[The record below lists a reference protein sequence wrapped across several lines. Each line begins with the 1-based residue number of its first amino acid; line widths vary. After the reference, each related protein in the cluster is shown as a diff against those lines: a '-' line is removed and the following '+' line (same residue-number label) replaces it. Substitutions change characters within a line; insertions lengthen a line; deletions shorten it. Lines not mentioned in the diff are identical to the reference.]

1 MLKEGGSNKWSYFT
15 HCAALCVLVSVGICN
30 APLLHDYTVLY
41 KGSLDD
47 TTLACIV
54 GGILHLF
61 FWIVI
66 WLFLTIKQT
75 WIFKLRVTVCP
86 LHHIFARMMINL

>member
-1 MLKEGGSNKWSYFT
+1 MLKEGNNNRWSYFT

-41 KGSLDD
+41 KGSLDE
-47 TTLACIV
+47 TTLVCIV

-75 WIFKLRVTVCP
+75 WIFKLRVTVSNII
-86 LHHIFARMMINL
+86 LWLTVVNDVY